1 MELFDIK
8 GNKVTLNAQALM
20 IPAFK
25 KLWDRDTSTD
35 KEKALK
41 EISYIVFKLNY
52 NSPYQ
57 AYKEE
62 ERERQLKKD
71 FFGDLKWNPD
81 TLVKEAFNKYR
92 DFHNSPS
99 LRMLEGSVIAAEELA
114 DWLLNVK
121 EHLAERDRMGKPI
134 TTAKDI
140 VVNLEKIGNVVKSL
154 AVLKE
159 QVEKEQL
166 EKQIAKGG
174 NAIGA
179 YEL

>member
-8 GNKVTLNAQALM
+8 GTKVTLNAQALM

-25 KLWDRDTSTD
+25 KLWDRDLSND
-35 KEKALK
+35 KDTAIK
-41 EISYIVFKLNY
+41 EISYVVFKLNY

-62 ERERQLKKD
+62 DRDKYLKKD
-71 FFGDLKWNPD
+71 FFTDKWIPD
-81 TLVKEAFNKYR
+81 QLVKDALSKYK
-92 DFHNSPS
+92 DFQNSPS
-99 LRMLEGSVIAAEELA
+99 LRMLEGSIVAAEELA

-121 EHLAERDRMGKPI
+121 DHLAERDRMGKPI

-140 VVNLEKIGNVVKSL
+140 VNNLEKIGNVVKSL

-174 NAIGA
+174 NTIGL